1 MSYKDETEMEF
12 ATTGIYPHM
21 SFEYLDSSYP
31 TPVIPFTTP
40 KVSD

>member
-12 ATTGIYPHM
+12 AATRSFPLN
-21 SFEYLDSSYP
+21 FEYLDLSYQEQEL
-31 TPVIPFTTP
+31 PFATP